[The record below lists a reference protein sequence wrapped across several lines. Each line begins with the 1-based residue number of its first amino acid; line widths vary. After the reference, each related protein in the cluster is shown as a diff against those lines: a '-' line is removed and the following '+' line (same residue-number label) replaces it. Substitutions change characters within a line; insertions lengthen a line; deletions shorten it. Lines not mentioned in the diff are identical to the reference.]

1 MEATATL
8 GHLCTAGE
16 QEVEVKYM
24 DKITCALL
32 WCR

>member
-1 MEATATL
+1 MEAIVTR

-16 QEVEVKYM
+16 QEEEVKYM

-32 WCR
+32 WRR